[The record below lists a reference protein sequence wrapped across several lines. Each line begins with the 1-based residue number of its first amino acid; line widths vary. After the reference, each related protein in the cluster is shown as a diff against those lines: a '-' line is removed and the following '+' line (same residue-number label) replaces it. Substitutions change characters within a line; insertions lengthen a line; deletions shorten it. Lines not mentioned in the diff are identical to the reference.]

1 MDFFFCYS
9 PTWDKNLEVLVC
21 RIFLSRPGFPPGFF
35 ICFESPFLL
44 SCGKE
49 IRSLGNVGIYTWMYD
64 IWLFFLSTTVNTQLP
79 KVIEFYQT
87 DSPSQESTGKTAP
100 SMNSLEEK
108 VTVQNPCLEKI
119 LKAFREKKIK
129 HLASKSI
136 GLKKKIKLLTIFFR
150 KSAVKTSLKKR

>member
-1 MDFFFCYS
+1 MISDFFF
-9 PTWDKNLEVLVC
+9 K
-21 RIFLSRPGFPPGFF
+21 
-35 ICFESPFLL
+35 
-44 SCGKE
+44 
-49 IRSLGNVGIYTWMYD
+49 
-64 IWLFFLSTTVNTQLP
+64 STTVNTQLP